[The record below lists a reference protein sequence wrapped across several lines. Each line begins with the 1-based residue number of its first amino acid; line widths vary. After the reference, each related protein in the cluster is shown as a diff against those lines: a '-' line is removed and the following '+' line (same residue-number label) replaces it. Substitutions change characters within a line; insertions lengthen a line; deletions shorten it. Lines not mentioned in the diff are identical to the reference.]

1 MTIIPTL
8 ETSRLRLRAPERRDF
23 DACAAMWADERVTR
37 YISGA
42 ARPRDESWRRFIGVH
57 GLWAMMGYG
66 YWVFADRDSDAYI
79 GMGGLS
85 FFERGLAALEDYPEA
100 GWAIAPDWWGK
111 GIASEA
117 MAAAL
122 RWADEALRAP
132 EVRCIIN
139 PGHGA
144 SERIAA
150 NLGFQA
156 IGQAQLA
163 SEPVNV
169 FARARGA

>member
-1 MTIIPTL
+1 MISIPIL
-8 ETSRLRLRAPERRDF
+8 ETPRLRLRAPERRDF
-23 DACAAMWADERVTR
+23 DLCAAMWADERVTR

-66 YWVFADRDSDAYI
+66 YWVFAERETDSYI

-85 FFERGLAALEDYPEA
+85 FFDRGVPELEDYPEA
-100 GWAIAPDWWGK
+100 GWAIAPDWWGR

-117 MAAAL
+117 MGAAL
-122 RWADEALRAP
+122 AWGDTVLRAP
-132 EVRCIIN
+132 EIRCIIN

-144 SERIAA
+144 SERVAA
-150 NLGFQA
+150 KLGFQV
-156 IGQAQLA
+156 IGQTALHLD
-163 SEPVNV
+163 PVNV
-169 FARARGA
+169 YVRRRGG